1 MGLMVGVAAVMGTIA
16 QIAPLSTTELASQL
30 GRLEQRFEE
39 RLSKLET
46 ENKLLRAQLPQLHDA
61 STQLPEFSSTMRT
74 FGTVVCNA
82 TEVIGG
88 RKAALAPSLP
98 PSLRLSLS
106 PSLPFFSVPEKGSV
120 LRR

>member
-1 MGLMVGVAAVMGTIA
+1 MGTVA

-74 FGTVVCNA
+74 FGRPCASTVANA
-82 TEVIGG
+82 MALGSEGSTL
-88 RKAALAPSLP
+88 AASSSHACASANGSSPAKMPVLSSMMLLP
-98 PSLRLSLS
+98 QR
-106 PSLPFFSVPEKGSV
+106 F
-120 LRR
+120 